1 MGMPAAR
8 VTDLHTCP
16 MVTGLVP
23 HVGGPILPP
32 CAVNVL
38 IGNLPAARVGDLAL
52 CAGGPDTIVK
62 GSLGVFINGQPA
74 ARIGDLTVHGGVITT
89 GLPSV
94 LIGDIWSGGGAG
106 AGGASGAAA
115 RTQASGPIADPA
127 VQAGMRAAWTASQA
141 SDPANRHEE
150 GGYIVRN
157 ADGSLGV
164 EPWPRGSGAS
174 IAPPARAADGS
185 YNGKQVLGEFHTH
198 PNPPVDENGKKWTQ
212 GGHPGDWNGVA
223 AEKYPGDSYI
233 ISDGH
238 IYKIDSAGKP
248 TNDKAGNEVPMGTR
262 TDLIGP

>member
-94 LIGDIWSGGGAG
+94 LIGDTWGGAE
-106 AGGASGAAA
+106 GASGSGGSFNSQEQSNSCVVATSRNMIQAYTGLNIPESQLRA
-115 RTQASGPIADPA
+115 ELREIMGDPNHDFETTPINPQYAVELLERHGLTPEVRRNQTLDQLQNAVSGGKPIMIGFPGHRVGLAGVEVDSTGNRTFVVMDPA
-127 VQAGMRAAWTASQA
+127 PRYGGQPRRMTESEFAGQYNPNA
-141 SDPANRHEE
+141 
-150 GGYIVRN
+150 IV
-157 ADGSLGV
+157 
-164 EPWPRGSGAS
+164 
-174 IAPPARAADGS
+174 I
-185 YNGKQVLGEFHTH
+185 
-198 PNPPVDENGKKWTQ
+198 
-212 GGHPGDWNGVA
+212 
-223 AEKYPGDSYI
+223 
-233 ISDGH
+233 
-238 IYKIDSAGKP
+238 
-248 TNDKAGNEVPMGTR
+248 VP
-262 TDLIGP
+262 